1 MPLQAPQEE
10 SEAMLAPPAPEPPP
24 QEPPHEETKPTEP
37 APTEPPPQKK
47 PLFQFLQKKPAQNTA
62 PEQESAPEKK
72 SIFSFLQKPAAPKQA
87 AAPVPSPSGAHA
99 IIAQAPNPRLVR
111 ADRSMF
117 SLRIYRRLGGSFSP
131 GFTAYVS
138 KKLKVAGIKDDP
150 RIWIGEAF
158 LTALMGGLV
167 PLAAYLIVYDPY
179 VIFSRPLESIHMIL
193 LSLLLFIV
201 GFLLIGAIYY
211 FNLYFRIADRTS
223 ALEKILPDFL
233 SLTVSNLRAGMSPYY
248 AFVQGARPE
257 FGAFYDE
264 VHLAMAKMGSKAS
277 IADALIEVADNF
289 DSPVLHRTVTL
300 FAKGLRSGGH
310 LVRLL
315 NSSADEVRRIQDLRA
330 ELASSTMTYTI
341 FLGFIVVI
349 IMPFLLSVSTIFVTI
364 FVKIQTESMGGGM
377 EESASSSLPSFGGK
391 ILVTAND
398 MLVAAIITLTVTTF
412 LVSMLMGVVLKG
424 KAFYGLKN
432 FPWLLIASVIFYLAA
447 KTLVSSFLSAFAG

>member
-1 MPLQAPQEE
+1 
-10 SEAMLAPPAPEPPP
+10 MLAPPVPEPPP
-24 QEPPHEETKPTEP
+24 QEPPQEPAREETKQAEP
-37 APTEPPPQKK
+37 APTEPPKQKK
-47 PLFQFLQKKPAQNTA
+47 PLFQFLKKKPEQSVATTQKSAQEA
-62 PEQESAPEKK
+62 PQKK
-72 SIFSFLQKPAAPKQA
+72 SIFSFLQRKPAAPTQA
-87 AAPVPSPSGAHA
+87 AVPVPPPSGAHA
-99 IIAQAPNPRLVR
+99 ITTQAPNQRLLR

-131 GFTAYVS
+131 GFTAYIS
-138 KKLKVAGIKDDP
+138 KKLKVAGIKDET
-150 RIWIGEAF
+150 RIWLGEAF

-201 GFLLIGAIYY
+201 GFLFISAIYY

-233 SLTVSNLRAGMSPYY
+233 SLTVSNLRAGMNPYY

-277 IADALIEVADNF
+277 IAEALIEVADNF

-398 MLVAAIITLTVTTF
+398 MLVAAVITLAITTF

-424 KAFYGLKN
+424 KALYGLKN
-432 FPWLLIASVIFYLAA
+432 FPWLLIASVVFYLAA
-447 KTLVSSFLSAFAG
+447 KTMVSSFLSAFAG